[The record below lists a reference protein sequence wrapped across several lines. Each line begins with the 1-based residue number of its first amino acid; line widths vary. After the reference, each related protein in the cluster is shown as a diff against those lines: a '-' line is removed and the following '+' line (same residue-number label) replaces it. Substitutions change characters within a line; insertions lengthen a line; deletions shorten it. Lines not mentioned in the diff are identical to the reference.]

1 MLGSSGRGGVEGGGI
16 FQFDLATQE
25 ALRSLGER
33 APDSPGLLE
42 QSADS
47 GRATAHHG
55 RRLIYCHLGRRF
67 VLPSSRSGPR
77 FWEQKFPNFQP
88 ARPMLLTALRN
99 GEDKLDREAIVE
111 VWADVLRVCEDRK
124 IQTKGD
130 RRRRRAGART
140 AG

>member
-1 MLGSSGRGGVEGGGI
+1 
-16 FQFDLATQE
+16 
-25 ALRSLGER
+25 
-33 APDSPGLLE
+33 
-42 QSADS
+42 
-47 GRATAHHG
+47 
-55 RRLIYCHLGRRF
+55 
-67 VLPSSRSGPR
+67 
-77 FWEQKFPNFQP
+77 
-88 ARPMLLTALRN
+88 MLLTALRN